1 MSIPPN
7 EPSNPPASQSAATP
21 FKMDDLLAQEM
32 EQALA
37 GLSEND
43 MLGIIPEKTALPKVK
58 GDGHTRTGTII
69 RVQGGDVMVEFGP
82 KSQGVCP
89 LNQFESAP

>member
-32 EQALA
+32 EQAFPEVVF
-37 GLSEND
+37 ENTN
-43 MLGIIPEKTALPKVK
+43 GTK
-58 GDGHTRTGTII
+58 GVAYGNIVSVLIEAIKEQQKQIDDLRN
-69 RVQGGDVMVEFGP
+69 Q
-82 KSQGVCP
+82 
-89 LNQFESAP
+89 LNNK